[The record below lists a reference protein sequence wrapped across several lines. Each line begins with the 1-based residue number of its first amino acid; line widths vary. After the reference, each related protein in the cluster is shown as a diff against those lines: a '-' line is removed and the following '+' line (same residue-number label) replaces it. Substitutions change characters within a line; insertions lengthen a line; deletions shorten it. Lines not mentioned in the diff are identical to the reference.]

1 MIIYSFSFTDKGDLL
16 NRKISELLDTR
27 AYLSGIVKG
36 QLKEL
41 TKTAFE
47 NADAVIFIGAAGIAV
62 RAIAPFVKS
71 KTADPAVI
79 VCDEL
84 ASFVIPILSGHIG
97 GANDLAQRL
106 AALIGAV
113 PVITTATD
121 INGVW
126 AVDTWAVKKGF
137 KVYNADSIKHISSA
151 LLKGKSVGLI
161 SDIELTDKLPDNV
174 VFDNTSLESG
184 IVISP
189 FIKKPF
195 KHTLNL
201 IPRCVCLGVGS
212 KKDADKNAL
221 CELTQKLLDE
231 NRIDPYAVC
240 AIATINIK
248 CNENAV
254 LELCKKYSVP
264 LTCYTAEQLNQIE
277 GNFKTSDFVKSVT
290 GTDNVCERSAV
301 FVSSGWLIINK
312 TAGDGVTLA
321 AAMKGVKKP

>member
-1 MIIYSFSFTDKGDLL
+1 MIIYSFSFTDRGDLL
-16 NRKISELLDTR
+16 NGKISELLNTR

-71 KTADPAVI
+71 KTTDPAVI

-84 ASFVIPILSGHIG
+84 ASFAIPVLSGHIG
-97 GANDLAQRL
+97 GANELAQRL
-106 AALIGAV
+106 ADLIGAV
-113 PVITTATD
+113 PAITTATD

-137 KVYNADSIKHISSA
+137 KVHNADSIRYISAA
-151 LLKGKSVGLI
+151 LLKGENVGLI
-161 SDIELTDKLPDNV
+161 SDIELMDDLPDNI
-174 VFDNTSLESG
+174 VFNNTGLESG

-201 IPRCVCLGVGS
+201 VPRCVCLGVGS
-212 KKDADKNAL
+212 KKNADRNAL
-221 CELTQKLLDE
+221 CELAQKLLDE
-231 NRIDPYAVC
+231 NSIDPYAVS
-240 AIATINIK
+240 AIATIDIK
-248 CNENAV
+248 SDEKAV
-254 LELCKKYSVP
+254 LELCKKYSAP
-264 LTCYTAEQLNQIE
+264 LTCFTAEQLNQIE
-277 GNFKTSDFVKSVT
+277 GNFKASDFVKAVT
-290 GTDNVCERSAV
+290 GTDNVCERSAMLA
-301 FVSSGWLIINK
+301 SDGELIINK
-312 TAGDGVTLA
+312 TAGGGVTLA